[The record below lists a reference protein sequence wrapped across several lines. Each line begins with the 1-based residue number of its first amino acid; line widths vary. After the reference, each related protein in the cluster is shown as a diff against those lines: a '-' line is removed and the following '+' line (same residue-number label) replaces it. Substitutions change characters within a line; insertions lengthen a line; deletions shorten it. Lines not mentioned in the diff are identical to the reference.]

1 MLVHASFRLNG
12 KAYDR
17 NSLEKAAQ
25 QWQTA
30 SDEELQGLG
39 RFITD
44 WLSDDDHLAIHTSG
58 STGKPKEI
66 QMPKTAMCAS
76 AVRTAVFFKVSE
88 GASALLCLP
97 IRYIA
102 GKMMLVRA
110 LVLGWHLDIIP
121 PKTKLHIER
130 KYDFTALI
138 PLQAKVSFG
147 LLGQFKTV
155 LIGGAP
161 ISSNL
166 RQRIGKKYN
175 HCIETYGMTETLTH
189 VATRAVREPELP
201 FRAMPGIGI
210 STDKNSCLL
219 IDVPQV
225 PLSPISTQDIV
236 KLEHDNGF
244 TLLGRHDW
252 VINSGG
258 VKIFPEVLEEIIAP
272 YITFTF
278 FFTGLP
284 DAALGEKLVLLVEAD
299 TSEKE
304 AIMAIAQ
311 QHLGANKHHVPKVV
325 FCMTALSY
333 TDTGKL
339 DRLASRKIALDF

>member
-1 MLVHASFRLNG
+1 
-12 KAYDR
+12 
-17 NSLEKAAQ
+17 
-25 QWQTA
+25 
-30 SDEELQGLG
+30 
-39 RFITD
+39 
-44 WLSDDDHLAIHTSG
+44 
-58 STGKPKEI
+58 
-66 QMPKTAMCAS
+66 
-76 AVRTAVFFKVSE
+76 
-88 GASALLCLP
+88 
-97 IRYIA
+97 
-102 GKMMLVRA
+102 MMLVRA

-138 PLQAKVSFG
+138 PLQAKVSFD

-161 ISSNL
+161 ISTDL

-210 STDKNSCLL
+210 STDKSGCL
-219 IDVPQV
+219 IIEVPQL

-236 KLEHDNGF
+236 KLEYDNAF
-244 TLLGRHDW
+244 TLLGRYDW

-258 VKIFPEVLEEIIAP
+258 VKIFPEVLEKIIAP
-272 YITFTF
+272 YITFPF
-278 FFTGLP
+278 FFTAMP
-284 DAALGEKLVLLVEAD
+284 DTALGEKLVLLVEAA

-311 QHLGANKHHVPKVV
+311 QHLGANKHHVPKTVL
-325 FCMTALSY
+325 CTTALCY
-333 TDTGKL
+333 TPTGKL
-339 DRLASRKIALDF
+339 DRLASRKIALNI